1 MQGDER
7 RELAEL
13 RGLLQEIDARLR
25 RMEGAA
31 SVDVAPPSATP
42 PTVSAAAAAPGAPP
56 RPAAPR
62 DPTPRR
68 PSRTA
73 RLEEGLRAFFTEGN
87 PLNKLGALSLIL
99 GSIIV
104 FKYAVDNEW
113 IGPTGRV
120 ALGFAVGAS
129 LFALGEVYARRPWPR
144 FASGLAGAGNGVLF
158 VAVYFGHQQYEII
171 PAAFAFALYVA
182 LTAAVVVQSLRYNVL
197 GLAVWGLAG
206 GYIAPILA
214 STGSGNYVVS
224 STYLLVLNTGV
235 LAVAYHRSWQPLK
248 WMAFLLTAPYTAMWV
263 VDYLDHPQK
272 TRWLELH
279 WLLPYLAAFFVYF
292 AAIPTWRSLWKR
304 EPVDS
309 FGQALTVA
317 NGIFHFTLVAFVL
330 YEDHRAW
337 LGLVATIT
345 AILYAFISSHV
356 VRQPAVDT
364 RGLRVFA
371 GAAAGFLLLATPF
384 LASGPAITLVWC
396 AETVFLAWACTQP
409 RFEFLRLHVVTMLAI
424 IALRLLWFD
433 ALLEPARP
441 VPGLGYLPFAQLR
454 SYPPFAA
461 ALTFAIA
468 AHFLGRLRQLGTPVA
483 WLLGV
488 GVLVLSAAV
497 HAEAVR
503 LSRFAFA
510 PRGTRALQELIEA
523 GLLIGVMGALW
534 FGAVARLAQGR
545 IPVSLRLG
553 FAALLLV
560 WVLEVLVWP
569 GGYGRMLTIVGD
581 GYGLVWLHIG
591 VLLMAPLALLLAS
604 LGRDLR
610 EPFGS
615 LSAERL
621 RAVCY
626 GAAVIVA
633 MLLLRREMFAIT
645 HAPPVADWF
654 SDAARL
660 ASYRMLLSL
669 SYAFLAFGVYLG
681 AVRSG
686 NRPQLY
692 AAYALYGVTAFK
704 VYIFDLED
712 QHQLYRAFSLL
723 IFAAILFVS
732 SYFANRQQRSHA

>member
-1 MQGDER
+1 
-7 RELAEL
+7 
-13 RGLLQEIDARLR
+13 
-25 RMEGAA
+25 
-31 SVDVAPPSATP
+31 
-42 PTVSAAAAAPGAPP
+42 
-56 RPAAPR
+56 
-62 DPTPRR
+62 
-68 PSRTA
+68 
-73 RLEEGLRAFFTEGN
+73 
-87 PLNKLGALSLIL
+87 
-99 GSIIV
+99 
-104 FKYAVDNEW
+104 
-113 IGPTGRV
+113 
-120 ALGFAVGAS
+120 
-129 LFALGEVYARRPWPR
+129 
-144 FASGLAGAGNGVLF
+144 
-158 VAVYFGHQQYEII
+158 
-171 PAAFAFALYVA
+171 
-182 LTAAVVVQSLRYNVL
+182 
-197 GLAVWGLAG
+197 
-206 GYIAPILA
+206 
-214 STGSGNYVVS
+214 
-224 STYLLVLNTGV
+224 
-235 LAVAYHRSWQPLK
+235 
-248 WMAFLLTAPYTAMWV
+248 
-263 VDYLDHPQK
+263 
-272 TRWLELH
+272 
-279 WLLPYLAAFFVYF
+279 
-292 AAIPTWRSLWKR
+292 
-304 EPVDS
+304 
-309 FGQALTVA
+309 
-317 NGIFHFTLVAFVL
+317 
-330 YEDHRAW
+330 
-337 LGLVATIT
+337 
-345 AILYAFISSHV
+345 
-356 VRQPAVDT
+356 
-364 RGLRVFA
+364 
-371 GAAAGFLLLATPF
+371 
-384 LASGPAITLVWC
+384 
-396 AETVFLAWACTQP
+396 
-409 RFEFLRLHVVTMLAI
+409 
-424 IALRLLWFD
+424 
-433 ALLEPARP
+433 
-441 VPGLGYLPFAQLR
+441 
-454 SYPPFAA
+454 
-461 ALTFAIA
+461 
-468 AHFLGRLRQLGTPVA
+468 VA

-488 GVLVLSAAV
+488 GVLVLTAAV

>member
-1 MQGDER
+1 VQEEER

-13 RGLLQEIDARLR
+13 RAQLQQLDARLR
-25 RMEGAA
+25 RMEAATDAEAPRPPAREPTGAA
-31 SVDVAPPSATP
+31 T
-42 PTVSAAAAAPGAPP
+42 GAPV
-56 RPAAPR
+56 RAGAVR
-62 DPTPRR
+62 GRPRR
-68 PSRTA
+68 EPRWGPQ
-73 RLEEGLRAFFTEGN
+73 LGDGLRAFFTEGN

-120 ALGFAVGAS
+120 ALGFGVGLA
-129 LFALGEVYARRPWPR
+129 LFALGEYYARKPWPR

-158 VAVYFGHQQYEII
+158 VAVYFGHQQYAILST
-171 PAAFAFALYVA
+171 PLAFALYAV
-182 LTAAVVVQSLRYNVL
+182 LTAAVVVQSLRYDVL
-197 GLAVWGLAG
+197 GLAAWGLIG
-206 GYIAPILA
+206 GYLAPVLA
-214 STGSGNYVVS
+214 STGSGDHAVNA
-224 STYLLVLNTGV
+224 TYLLVLNTGV
-235 LAVAYHRSWQPLK
+235 FAVAYHRDWQPLK

-263 VDYLDHPQK
+263 FEYAEHPHR
-272 TRWLELH
+272 TRWLELR
-279 WLLPYLAAFFVYF
+279 WLLPYLGAFFLYF

-304 EPVDS
+304 EPVDR

-317 NGIFHFTLVAFVL
+317 NGILHFALAAWLL

-337 LGLVATIT
+337 LGLVAAIA
-345 AILYAFISSHV
+345 AILYAFISSRV
-356 VRQPAVDT
+356 VRQPVVDT
-364 RGLRVFA
+364 PGLRVFA

-384 LASGPAITLVWC
+384 LARGPAITLVWC

-409 RFEFLRLHVVTMLAI
+409 RFAFLRLHVVAMLAV

-433 ALLEPARP
+433 ELLEPARP
-441 VPGLGYLPFAQLR
+441 EPGLGYLPFAQLR

-468 AHFLGRLRQLGTPVA
+468 AHFLGRLRQLGTPVG

-488 GVLVLSAAV
+488 GVLVLTAAV

-510 PRGTRALQELIEA
+510 PQGTRALQELIEA
-523 GLLIGVMGALW
+523 GLLVGVMGALW

-545 IPVSLRLG
+545 IPASLQLG
-553 FAALLLV
+553 FAALLLL

-569 GGYGRMLTIVGD
+569 GGYRRMLAILGD
-581 GYGLVWLHIG
+581 GYGLGWLHIG
-591 VLLMAPLALLLAS
+591 VLLLAPLALLLAS
-604 LGRDLR
+604 IGRR
-610 EPFGS
+610 IQEPFGR
-615 LSAERL
+615 LSAEQL
-621 RAVCY
+621 RAACY

-654 SDAARL
+654 SETARL

-669 SYAFLAFGVYLG
+669 SYALLAFGVYLG
-681 AVRSG
+681 AIRSSQ
-686 NRPQLY
+686 RPLLY
-692 AAYALYGVTAFK
+692 AAYALYSITALK

-723 IFAAILFVS
+723 VFAAILFVS